1 MLHLRSEIHHRPLRT
16 PTLPREQLRKYIV
29 LSSWRLRQ
37 GFGFSLSQAKIPAL
51 PLDIGCSSHHE
62 VCVEMSRWTS
72 GPSSLSQFG
81 SPRKAAQTCSQV
93 EGSLSVGAEGQPPTP
108 APAIAFAFLNCLLDY
123 GLWLPVQGE
132 LKSPASSLA
141 STPIPLQFLKVPI
154 AFCLCP
160 SSLCSE

>member
-1 MLHLRSEIHHRPLRT
+1 
-16 PTLPREQLRKYIV
+16 
-29 LSSWRLRQ
+29 
-37 GFGFSLSQAKIPAL
+37 
-51 PLDIGCSSHHE
+51 
-62 VCVEMSRWTS
+62 MSRWTS

-141 STPIPLQFLKVPI
+141 EHTSHCPPAPGPGSGAHPVRPSLRELRARRGAAPRRVLLNCVPYKGLIGHTHGCSLGST
-154 AFCLCP
+154 CSC
-160 SSLCSE
+160 SSLGVQTLLTPGDTAVLGPQAPQGP